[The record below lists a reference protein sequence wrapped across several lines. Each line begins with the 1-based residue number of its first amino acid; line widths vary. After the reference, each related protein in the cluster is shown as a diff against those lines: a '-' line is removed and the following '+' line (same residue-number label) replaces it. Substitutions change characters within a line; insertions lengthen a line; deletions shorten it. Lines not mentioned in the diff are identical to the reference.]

1 MVELFHMPVGPR
13 RHDAHAPNR
22 QQAQKPEDGDD
33 DHAHRFLL
41 AQDRR
46 FSYAVLSTCTP
57 SDTVTGVIVRVC
69 GVWSRFSF
77 FVSERRWTGGMR
89 AAGI

>member
-1 MVELFHMPVGPR
+1 MVELFHTPVGPR

-33 DHAHRFLL
+33 DDHAHRFLL

-46 FSYAVLSTCTP
+46 FSYAVLSTRTP
-57 SDTVTGVIVRVC
+57 SDTIMGGSRVGVRETDGEGCRKLPSAEYV
-69 GVWSRFSF
+69 
-77 FVSERRWTGGMR
+77 EYP
-89 AAGI
+89 